1 MTHKRGSIAAYFA
14 PAVKTPSAA
23 DGAKKARTSTDSS
36 SRFERCPLCAKNVA
50 KMLLESHVGTC
61 IIRERREDGD
71 SDAEVAEKQP
81 ATKPKPATNA
91 FASMMAAQRE
101 RERERIFLLTYDAAR
116 SRWDVSLSLGK
127 SIKAESSAKWASQVV
142 VKEKLASGTTCSTT
156 LKLMTDVASD
166 DGPDQENALR
176 EALRDAKEYA
186 EVRASR
192 ASADGEQLKFSVIK
206 SALQKN
212 IRRGRA
218 AAASRVA
225 MHMCLDPQALIECVR
240 RLVIISLEDAI
251 LHPDVVLL
259 TWLMC
264 ATSKGFEPT
273 DALRA
278 AVARIAG
285 EMAAIR
291 IKDSVSYGVAGDS
304 ASGVLALNDVEAALP
319 AAEATVVQALMIRA
333 HFGGMPGDVAMLHGF
348 SHVWFN
354 RFKQTAKSNDVP
366 LEYDELRNPEIIDD
380 KSPWLSYLELAFDA
394 AREATDAAKTWGGFM
409 RRDDIPI
416 AAVDFHVSSCVEHV
430 LQAPAVRLRI
440 VEAGE
445 RFGFGDSI
453 DVADRTKS
461 AIWRHSAGVN
471 KKSNIALRNTVVKTM
486 IHPPTKKEQLSLAI
500 WEIIREDYE
509 RWVRRYLAF
518 RMPR

>member
-61 IIRERREDGD
+61 VIRQHREDGD
-71 SDAEVAEKQP
+71 GVAEIAEKQP
-81 ATKPKPATNA
+81 ATKSKPATNA
-91 FASMMAAQRE
+91 FVSMMQRE
-101 RERERIFLLTYDAAR
+101 RERERVRIFFLTYDATR
-116 SRWDVSLSLGK
+116 SRWDVTLGK

-156 LKLMTDVASD
+156 LKLMTNIASD
-166 DGPDQENALR
+166 DGPEQENALR
-176 EALRDAKEYA
+176 EGMRDAKEYA
-186 EVRASR
+186 EVRVSR
-192 ASADGEQLKFSVIK
+192 ASADGEQLKLSVIK

-251 LHPDVVLL
+251 LHPDVALL

-285 EMAAIR
+285 EMAAIS
-291 IKDSVSYGVAGDS
+291 IKDSVSYGVAGEF
-304 ASGVLALNDVEAALP
+304 SGVLALNDVEATLP

-354 RFKQTAKSNDVP
+354 RFKQTAKSNNVP

-394 AREATDAAKTWGGFM
+394 AREATDAANSWGGFM

-430 LQAPAVRLRI
+430 LQVPTIRLRI
-440 VEAGE
+440 VEAGD

-471 KKSNIALRNTVVKTM
+471 KKSSIVLRNTVAKTTN
-486 IHPPTKKEQLSLAI
+486 HSPTRKDQLSLAI

>member
-23 DGAKKARTSTDSS
+23 DGAKKARTSMDSS

-61 IIRERREDGD
+61 VIRQHREDGD
-71 SDAEVAEKQP
+71 GVAEIAEKQP
-81 ATKPKPATNA
+81 ATKSKPATNA
-91 FASMMAAQRE
+91 FVSMMQRE
-101 RERERIFLLTYDAAR
+101 RERERVRIFFLTYDATR
-116 SRWDVSLSLGK
+116 SRWDVTLGK

-156 LKLMTDVASD
+156 LKLMTNIASD
-166 DGPDQENALR
+166 DGPEQENALR

-186 EVRASR
+186 EVRVSR
-192 ASADGEQLKFSVIK
+192 ASADGEQLKLSVIK

-251 LHPDVVLL
+251 LHPDVALL

-285 EMAAIR
+285 EMAAIS
-291 IKDSVSYGVAGDS
+291 IKDSVSYGVAGEF
-304 ASGVLALNDVEAALP
+304 SGVLALNDVEATLP

-354 RFKQTAKSNDVP
+354 RFKQTAKSNNVP

-394 AREATDAAKTWGGFM
+394 AREATDAANSWGGFM

-430 LQAPAVRLRI
+430 LQVPTIRLRI
-440 VEAGE
+440 VEAGD

-471 KKSNIALRNTVVKTM
+471 KKSSIVLRNTVAKTTN
-486 IHPPTKKEQLSLAI
+486 HSPTRKDQLSLAI